1 MGVTRLLL
9 LGSFYTIQTKR
20 DQTFWRGVYLCLQN
34 WFGFSSTCRFLDDN
48 QLSPGSNGSTM
59 MNPSSNNGAS
69 TSWLFSGPNSGGGFH
84 TPDHLGHGV
93 HPGNQPPLPPTSNAT
108 FTPTSAFEDGRGG
121 PQPAMIVPFSQTDL
135 NFVDS
140 LSIHQPS
147 QQKNQQQQQ
156 TQHFVT
162 SSTLHPSSLS
172 VVEATD
178 ATGTFTVE
186 KI

>member
-1 MGVTRLLL
+1 
-9 LGSFYTIQTKR
+9 
-20 DQTFWRGVYLCLQN
+20 
-34 WFGFSSTCRFLDDN
+34 
-48 QLSPGSNGSTM
+48 M

-178 ATGTFTVE
+178 ATGTF
-186 KI
+186 KIVLYYYSPSHEFLFFLMDYSRH

>member
-1 MGVTRLLL
+1 
-9 LGSFYTIQTKR
+9 
-20 DQTFWRGVYLCLQN
+20 
-34 WFGFSSTCRFLDDN
+34 
-48 QLSPGSNGSTM
+48 M

-178 ATGTFTVE
+178 ATGTF
-186 KI
+186 KIVLYYYSFSHELLFFNGLLSSLMVKVVYLWVNA

>member
-1 MGVTRLLL
+1 
-9 LGSFYTIQTKR
+9 
-20 DQTFWRGVYLCLQN
+20 
-34 WFGFSSTCRFLDDN
+34 
-48 QLSPGSNGSTM
+48 M

-178 ATGTFTVE
+178 ATGTF
-186 KI
+186 KIVLYYYSPSHELLFFNGLLSSLMVKEVYLWVNA